1 MRNKCA
7 RVDYCCYSNCSTVAM
22 QVQVAILTPGFANK
36 SFVLKLL
43 LVLLTLKAI
52 AVSSDSRV
60 AKSVAA
66 LQ

>member
-22 QVQVAILTPGFANK
+22 QVQVATILTRGFANK
-36 SFVLKLL
+36 SFVLTS
-43 LVLLTLKAI
+43 VLLTLKAI